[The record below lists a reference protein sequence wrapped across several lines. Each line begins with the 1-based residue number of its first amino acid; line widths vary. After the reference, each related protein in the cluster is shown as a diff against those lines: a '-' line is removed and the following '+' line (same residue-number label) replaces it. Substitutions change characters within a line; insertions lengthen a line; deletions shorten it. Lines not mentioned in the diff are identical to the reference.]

1 MGIEEEGDPLNAAST
16 QQNPDSVENGG
27 TATRTTSG
35 SQSDKAWLARIWGG
49 FDTKY
54 MKPLLTHS
62 KPTLVETLPS
72 CCLPL
77 AKMLTSSEQLNQDNM
92 RTTDSDIELCI
103 DDTESRS
110 DRFPSQP
117 GYERMQRTPL
127 EDGFF
132 M

>member
-1 MGIEEEGDPLNAAST
+1 MNDWHSVST
-16 QQNPDSVENGG
+16 LIRLILFTICHLLQPDSVENGG

-77 AKMLTSSEQLNQDNM
+77 AKMLTSSEQLNQVYRSFFASIYLKNQYYNS
-92 RTTDSDIELCI
+92 TDS
-103 DDTESRS
+103 
-110 DRFPSQP
+110 
-117 GYERMQRTPL
+117 
-127 EDGFF
+127 
-132 M
+132 